1 MSRPLVSSI
10 LTPVLVLTAASLLSA
25 CASKPLPA
33 PAPEAVPQA
42 WAQVAASTPAAP
54 ATATPTEPLQAWWR
68 QLGDAQLNQL
78 VDQALAAN
86 ADVRVMAARLKRAQA
101 GADLA
106 SAARRPQVGVSTSAA
121 RERVSATTARDGD
134 GVAVST
140 PAYRQSSFGLQ
151 VEGRYELDLLGRLG
165 FGEQAAASE
174 RAASAADLRAMH
186 QGLALEVVQAYAE
199 LRVADDRMAASQAT
213 SALIEQLLE
222 AERRRLAAGLITRDG
237 LRAIERQRA
246 DKLDEQ
252 ADLQRQRGTAAARL
266 AGLAG
271 QAPVDVTLAPR
282 ARWLASVELTGAV
295 APDLPAAVIERRA
308 DLAAAWQRVLAAH
321 QSAQGV
327 QLERYPT
334 LSLTGST
341 GFASAAL
348 RRWLTGDAI
357 TWVAQAALQAPLL
370 DGGRSRARTD
380 EALARLEEQQAQ
392 HRKLVLLALGEV
404 ETALTATAVAKQR
417 VDLAQAELLRRA
429 ADRASAK
436 AALAAGL
443 GNRSNLLQAELAEGV
458 VSEAMLL
465 RRHELLLAWAGA
477 QKALGQ

>member
-1 MSRPLVSSI
+1 MSQSLLSSVR
-10 LTPVLVLTAASLLSA
+10 TPVLALMAAALLSA

-42 WAQVAASTPAAP
+42 WAQVGASTPAAP
-54 ATATPTEPLQAWWR
+54 STAPPAEPVQAWWR

-106 SAARRPQVGVSTSAA
+106 SAARRPQFGVSTSAA
-121 RERVSATTARDGD
+121 RERLPATTARDAD
-134 GVAVST
+134 GGAVST
-140 PAYRQSSFGLQ
+140 PAYRQSRFGLQ
-151 VEGRYELDLLGRLG
+151 AEGRYEVDLLGRLG

-174 RAASAADLRAMH
+174 RAASAADLRALR
-186 QGLALEVVQAYAE
+186 QELALEVVQTYAD
-199 LRVADDRMAASQAT
+199 LRVAEDRMAASQAT

-222 AERRRLAAGLITRDG
+222 AERRRLAAGLITRDD
-237 LRAIERQRA
+237 LRAIERQLA

-252 ADLQRQRGTAAARL
+252 ADLQRQRVTAAARL
-266 AGLAG
+266 AGLLG
-271 QAPVDVTLAPR
+271 EAPVNVTLAPR
-282 ARWLASVELTGAV
+282 APWLASVELTGAV
-295 APDLPAAVIERRA
+295 APDLPAVVIERRG

-321 QSAQGV
+321 QSAQSV
-327 QLERYPT
+327 QLERYPALT
-334 LSLTGST
+334 LTGST

-348 RRWLTGDAI
+348 RRWLTGDAFA
-357 TWVAQAALQAPLL
+357 WVAQAALQAPLL

-380 EALARLEEQQAQ
+380 EALASLEEQQAQ
-392 HRKLVLLALGEV
+392 HRKLVLQALGEV
-404 ETALTATAVAKQR
+404 ETALNATAVAKQR

-429 ADRASAK
+429 TDRASAK

-443 GNRSNLLQAELAEGV
+443 GNRPNLLRAELAEGV
-458 VSEAMLL
+458 VSESMLL
-465 RRHELLLAWAGA
+465 RQHELLLAWAGA